1 MQTARSQPVMP
12 KNLPAICGQK
22 ISNRK
27 GYANNGISKCY
38 AKKSPCG
45 IILKKHYE
53 VYLLEYEHAHDDV
66 DAECCRHC
74 LHGNWP

>member
-12 KNLPAICGQK
+12 KNLPAICGRN

-38 AKKSPCG
+38 AQKSPCG

-53 VYLLEYEHAHDDV
+53 VYILEYEHAHDDV